1 MTQNNVK
8 IAVTGGIGSG
18 KSYVLN
24 TLKEKGFCVFSC
36 DGIYKELLK
45 NKDFSKEIAQKLGRE
60 YLDGDV
66 INKKRLARAVFADR
80 KKLQKLNEITHPA
93 IIKNAISKMN
103 GCKLSFCEVPLL
115 FECGYEG
122 LFNEVIVV
130 LRQKNARIQSII
142 SRDNITYDEAIL
154 RLNSQIDYDNL
165 NFNNYF
171 VIRNYGG
178 LTELKNDTQEIIE
191 KIKLKYL

>member
-1 MTQNNVK
+1 MTQNNIK

-24 TLKEKGFCVFSC
+24 TLKEQGFCVFSC
-36 DGIYKELLK
+36 DGIYEELIK
-45 NKDFSKEIAQKLGRE
+45 DKDFSKEIAQDLGCE

-80 KKLQKLNEITHPA
+80 EKLQKLNEITHPA
-93 IIKNAISKMN
+93 IIQNAISKMN

-130 LRQKNARIQSII
+130 LRKNNARIQSII
-142 SRDNITYDEAIL
+142 LRDKITYDEAVL
-154 RLNSQIDYDNL
+154 RLKSQIDYDNL

-178 LTELKNDTQEIIE
+178 LAELKNNTQEIIE